1 MPIFISMLRGI
12 NVSGQKKIKMA
23 ELSSLYES
31 LGLAHVRTYVQ
42 SGNVVFVSPEPDAAK
57 LAGLI
62 EAQIE
67 QTFGFAVTVFIRD
80 NHDFQRIIDRNPFL
94 GDRLEDPAKLHVT
107 FLYRR
112 PAESE
117 RRDLIVPSDQA
128 DEFIVG
134 EQEIFLFCPNG
145 YGRTKFSNN
154 FFERKLK
161 VSATTRNWKT
171 VTALAKLATET
182 ET

>member
-1 MPIFISMLRGI
+1 MNTFISMLRGI

-23 ELSSLYES
+23 ELSRLYES
-31 LGLAHVRTYVQ
+31 LGLVQVRTYVQ
-42 SGNVVFVSPEPDAAK
+42 SGNVVFASPESDTAK
-57 LAGLI
+57 IADLI

-67 QTFGFAVTVFIRD
+67 LAFGFVVTVLIRD
-80 NHDFQRIIDRNPFL
+80 NHDFQRIIDCNPFWR
-94 GDRLEDPAKLHVT
+94 DRHEDPAKLHVT

-112 PAESE
+112 PDESE
-117 RRDLIVPSDQA
+117 LRNLIGPSDQA

-134 EQEIFLFCPNG
+134 EQEIYLFCPNG

-161 VSATTRNWKT
+161 MPATTRNWKT

-182 ET
+182 EN

>member
-1 MPIFISMLRGI
+1 MHTFISMLRGI
-12 NVSGQKKIKMA
+12 NVSGQKKIRMA

-31 LGLAHVRTYVQ
+31 LGLARVQTYVQ
-42 SGNVVFVSPEPDAAK
+42 SGNVVFATPEPNGSK
-57 LAGLI
+57 LAQLI
-62 EAQIE
+62 EAEIE
-67 QTFGFAVTVFIRD
+67 QTFGFAVSVFMRD

-94 GDRLEDPAKLHVT
+94 GDRNEDPAKLHVT

-112 PAESE
+112 PDESE
-117 RRDLIVPSDQA
+117 WRNLSIPDDEA
-128 DEFIVG
+128 DEFSVG

-161 VSATTRNWKT
+161 VPATTRNWKT

>member
-1 MPIFISMLRGI
+1 MHTFISMLRGI
-12 NVSGQKKIKMA
+12 NVSGQKKIRMA
-23 ELSSLYES
+23 ELSNLYES
-31 LGLAHVRTYVQ
+31 LGLVQVKTYVQ
-42 SGNVVFVSPEPDAAK
+42 SGNVVFASPEPDGSK
-57 LAGLI
+57 LAQLI
-62 EAQIE
+62 EAEIE
-67 QTFGFAVTVFIRD
+67 QTFGFAVSVFMRD

-94 GDRLEDPAKLHVT
+94 GDRHEDPAKRHVT

-112 PAESE
+112 PDESE
-117 RRDLIVPSDQA
+117 WRNLSIPDDEA
-128 DEFIVG
+128 DEFSVG

-161 VSATTRNWKT
+161 VPATTRNWKT

>member
-1 MPIFISMLRGI
+1 MNTFISMLRGI
-12 NVSGQKKIKMA
+12 NVSGQKKIRMA

-31 LGLAHVRTYVQ
+31 LGLVQVRTYVQ
-42 SGNVVFVSPEPDAAK
+42 SGNVVFASPEPDGSKLAK
-57 LAGLI
+57 LI
-62 EAQIE
+62 ETQIE
-67 QTFGFAVTVFIRD
+67 QSFGFAVSVFMRD
-80 NHDFQRIIDRNPFL
+80 NRDFQRIIEHNAFLSDRN
-94 GDRLEDPAKLHVT
+94 EDPAKLHVT

-112 PAESE
+112 PGESE

-171 VTALAKLATET
+171 VTVLAKLATET